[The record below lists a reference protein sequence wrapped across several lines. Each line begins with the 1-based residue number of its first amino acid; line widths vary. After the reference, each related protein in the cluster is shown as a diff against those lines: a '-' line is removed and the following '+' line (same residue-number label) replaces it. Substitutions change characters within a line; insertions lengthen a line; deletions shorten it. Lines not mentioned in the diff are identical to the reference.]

1 MDRADLLAM
10 FRTKASEVAEK
21 DLSKVAETSVIAS
34 LGVDSL
40 AMLEIVG
47 EMERSL
53 GITMPDDLLVG
64 IQTVGQL
71 MDVFEKRVKAGVTT
85 H

>member
-21 DLSKVAETSVIAS
+21 DLSKVAETSVIAA

-71 MDVFEKRVKAGVTT
+71 MDVFEKRVQAGATT

>member
-1 MDRADLLAM
+1 MDRAELLAM
-10 FRTKASEVAEK
+10 FRTKATEVAEK
-21 DLSKVAETSVIAS
+21 DLSKVEEASVIAN

-47 EMERSL
+47 EMERSM
-53 GITMPDDLLVG
+53 GVTMPDDLLVG

-71 MDVFEKRVKAGVTT
+71 LDVFQKRAQAGGTT

>member
-1 MDRADLLAM
+1 MERADLLAM

-21 DLSKVAETSVIAS
+21 DLSKVEEASVIAN

-53 GITMPDDLLVG
+53 GVTMPDDLLVG

-71 MDVFEKRVKAGVTT
+71 MDVFQKRAQASVTT

>member
-1 MDRADLLAM
+1 MDRAELLAM

-21 DLSKVAETSVIAS
+21 DLSKVDEASVIAN

-40 AMLEIVG
+40 ALMEIVG
-47 EMERSL
+47 ELERSM
-53 GITMPDDLLVG
+53 GVTMPDDLLVG
-64 IQTVGQL
+64 IRTVGQL
-71 MDVFEKRVKAGVTT
+71 LDVFEKRAQAAGVT

>member
-21 DLSKVAETSVIAS
+21 DLSKVEEASVIAN
-34 LGVDSL
+34 LGIDSR
-40 AMLEIVG
+40 AMLEVVG
-47 EMERSL
+47 EMERSM

-71 MDVFEKRVKAGVTT
+71 LDVFQKRAQVTGAA